1 VKNPLEQFFAI
12 EERPDGLYIK
22 LTGIERDSIRVE
34 HVIELLDEVM
44 VLNMDE
50 ALLKAAVAEATG
62 EFQFVGPL
70 FEYYDPEIENFVDLK
85 ISPQKASL
93 NVSAEYLNVEG
104 RKISENMILCL
115 LKKKGI
121 THGIIAE
128 AIKSM
133 VEQKIFDTAV
143 EIARATPPENG
154 QDALIELKVLVN
166 PEIHPH
172 IRENG
177 SVDYRNIQTFTSV
190 SKDQVLAV
198 KTFPTV
204 GKPGTSV
211 NGKPIPP
218 LAGKDKQLPCGR
230 NTEIVDEGKALV
242 ALKTGILCLEGYLL
256 SVVELLHISGDVDF
270 SVGNI
275 KYSGDVLVNR
285 NVLPGF
291 TIEADGN
298 IHIKGD
304 IESARLISRNGHVT
318 VEKGII
324 GKNDTLVSAKTGVQ
338 ISFAQESRIMSE
350 GTISVNKYL
359 LHCECIC
366 AALEAAS
373 AGCNIIGGVIKAE
386 NQISARH
393 VGNEQGTST
402 RIILYDKQKAMLEEK
417 LKKLIELEA
426 KLMTEIQPVEK
437 QLKARASVLKR
448 TGESASGQVKEDV
461 KKLVD
466 TYNDLNR
473 KIKYIQ
479 RNKESLKVEIATPRE
494 YKGYIKV
501 HGNGYPG
508 TEINLYGSIEHLRG
522 KISNRSFRLNEE
534 NLVVSE

>member
-1 VKNPLEQFFAI
+1 MKNPLEQFFAV

-22 LTGIERDSIRVE
+22 LTRIERDSIRVE
-34 HVIELLDEVM
+34 HIIELLNEAM
-44 VLNMDE
+44 VLNLDE
-50 ALLKAAVAEATG
+50 ALLKAAVEESTG

-70 FEYYDPEIENFVDLK
+70 FEYYDPEIEKFVDLK
-85 ISPQKASL
+85 ISAFKVSL
-93 NVSAEYLNVEG
+93 NIGSGYLSFED
-104 RKISENMILCL
+104 RKISESMILFL
-115 LKKKGI
+115 LKKRGI

-143 EIARATPPENG
+143 EVARATPPENG
-154 QDALIELKVLVN
+154 QDATIELKVLVN

-190 SKDQVLAV
+190 SMDQVLAI
-198 KTFPTV
+198 KTFPTK
-204 GKPGTSV
+204 GTPGISV

-218 LAGKDKQLPCGR
+218 LAGKDKQLPRGR
-230 NTEIVDEGKALV
+230 NTEIVDEGKMLV
-242 ALKTGILCLEGYLL
+242 ATKTGIICLEGYLL
-256 SVVELLHISGDVDF
+256 SVVELLHISGNVDF

-304 IESARLISRNGHVT
+304 IESARLISRNGNIT

-366 AALEAAS
+366 AALEAS
-373 AGCNIIGGVIKAE
+373 SVGCNIIGGVIKAE
-386 NQISARH
+386 NQISVRH
-393 VGNEQGTST
+393 VGNERGTST

-417 LKKLIELEA
+417 MKKLVELES
-426 KLMTEIQPVEK
+426 KLMVEIQPVEK

-448 TGESASGQVKEDV
+448 TGESASGKVREDV

-473 KIKYIQ
+473 KIRYIQ
-479 RNKESLKVEIATPRE
+479 QNKESLMVEIITPKE

-508 TEINLYGSIEHLRG
+508 TSINLYGSIEHITG
-522 KISNRSFRLNEE
+522 KISNRCFRLNEE
-534 NLVVSE
+534 NVVISD